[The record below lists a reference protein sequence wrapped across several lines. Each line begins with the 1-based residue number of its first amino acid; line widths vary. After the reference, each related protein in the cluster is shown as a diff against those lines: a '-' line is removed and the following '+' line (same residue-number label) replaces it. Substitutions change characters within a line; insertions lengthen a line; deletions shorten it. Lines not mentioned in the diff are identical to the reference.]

1 MNSPENSVAV
11 QGIKPAPVPAKPLK
25 SPEFSVDAGMKN
37 IGEATA
43 KLTAELSESKTSSA
57 KKMEDLQVQLK
68 ETIESLNIKMEIK
81 SSNLSFSID
90 EISDRV
96 MVTVVNDQTGERI
109 RQVPAEAIIKVA
121 HNMEA
126 LKGVIFDEL
135 F

>member
-1 MNSPENSVAV
+1 MSSSDNSVAV
-11 QGIKPAPVPAKPLK
+11 QSIKPAPAPAKPLK
-25 SPEFSVDAGMKN
+25 SPTVSVDAGMKD

-43 KLTAELSESKTSSA
+43 KLTADLKESKTSSA

-68 ETIESLNIKMEIK
+68 ETIESLNIKMEMK
-81 SSNLSFSID
+81 SSNLSFSVD

-96 MVTVVNDQTGERI
+96 MVTIVDDKTGEKV

>member
-1 MNSPENSVAV
+1 MSSPDNSVTV
-11 QGIKPAPVPAKPLK
+11 QSIKPAPTPAKPLK
-25 SPEFSVDAGMKN
+25 SPTVSVDAGMKD

-43 KLTAELSESKTSSA
+43 KLTADLRESKTSSA
-57 KKMEDLQVQLK
+57 KKMEDLQIQLK
-68 ETIESLNIKMEIK
+68 ETIESLNIKMEMK
-81 SSNLSFSID
+81 SSNLSFSVD

-96 MVTVVNDQTGERI
+96 MVTIVDDKTGEKI

>member
-1 MNSPENSVAV
+1 MSSPDNSIAV
-11 QGIKPAPVPAKPLK
+11 RSIKPPPAPAKPLK
-25 SPEFSVDAGMKN
+25 SPEVSIDAEIKS

-68 ETIESLNIKMEIK
+68 ETIESLNIKIEMK
-81 SSNLSFSID
+81 SSNLSFSVD

-96 MVTVVNDQTGERI
+96 MVTVVDDKTGERI

>member
-1 MNSPENSVAV
+1 MSSPDNSIAV
-11 QGIKPAPVPAKPLK
+11 QTIKPTPTSAKPLK
-25 SPEFSVDAGMKN
+25 SPEISVDAGIKN

-43 KLTAELSESKTSSA
+43 KLTAELNESKTSSA
-57 KKMEDLQVQLK
+57 KNIEDLQSQLK
-68 ETIESLNIKMEIK
+68 ETIESLNIKMEMK
-81 SSNLSFSID
+81 SSNLSFSVD

-96 MVTVVNDQTGERI
+96 MVTIVDDKTGEKI

>member
-1 MNSPENSVAV
+1 MSSPDNSIAV
-11 QGIKPAPVPAKPLK
+11 QSIKPPPAPAKPLK
-25 SPEFSVDAGMKN
+25 SPEISVDAGIKD

-57 KKMEDLQVQLK
+57 KNIEDLQAQLK
-68 ETIESLNIKMEIK
+68 ETIESLNIKMEMK
-81 SSNLSFSID
+81 SSNLSFSVD

-96 MVTVVNDQTGERI
+96 MVTVVDDKTGERI

>member
-1 MNSPENSVAV
+1 MSSPDNSVTV
-11 QGIKPAPVPAKPLK
+11 QSIKPAPTPAKPLK
-25 SPEFSVDAGMKN
+25 SPTVSVDAGMKD

-43 KLTAELSESKTSSA
+43 KLTADLRESKTSSA
-57 KKMEDLQVQLK
+57 KKMEDLRIQLK
-68 ETIESLNIKMEIK
+68 ETIESLNIKMEMK
-81 SSNLSFSID
+81 SSNLSFSVD

-96 MVTVVNDQTGERI
+96 MVSIVDDKTGEKI

>member
-1 MNSPENSVAV
+1 MNSPDNSVAV

-25 SPEFSVDAGMKN
+25 SPELSVDAGMKN